1 MFKLL
6 PQQIP
11 SVTVTSFAT
20 VSNLKVLERA
30 RNRRIFGIVNKGS
43 TAMEVRLNDGGTGD
57 PILLKAATTLGAADG
72 GSLEF
77 NGYNGPVYA
86 NGTGYIYHFSE
97 AV

>member
-1 MFKLL
+1 MHKLL

-20 VSNLKVLERA
+20 VSNLQVLDRA
-30 RNRRIFGIVNKGS
+30 RNRRVFGIVNKGA
-43 TAMEVRLNDGGTGD
+43 TAMEVRLNEGGTGD

-77 NGYNGPVYA
+77 NGYNGYVYA
-86 NGTGYIYHFSE
+86 NGTGYIYHHSE